1 MDITDRPKA
10 MPGIPSAVADSPR
23 EVQGL
28 RGTGVAKPPGVNYR
42 DEQRRENPDDV

>member
-1 MDITDRPKA
+1 MDITDIPKA

-28 RGTGVAKPPGVNYR
+28 RGTGRAWPRQTCGVNYR
-42 DEQRRENPDDV
+42 DEQR